1 MSFQQVT
8 VYVAFQVE
16 VTDYN
21 LGYTKVVSQHPTED
35 AANQAIAELQKAE
48 ADKLQPYL
56 DQYKVSDRTALYEL
70 YKQLINDD
78 DLVQAE
84 AVWTYFE
91 NNSELSYKVV
101 KAFVEDPTV
110 ITTKTLWFD

>member
-48 ADKLQPYL
+48 ADKIQPYL

-78 DLVQAE
+78 QFDQAE
-84 AVWTYFE
+84 AVWSYFE